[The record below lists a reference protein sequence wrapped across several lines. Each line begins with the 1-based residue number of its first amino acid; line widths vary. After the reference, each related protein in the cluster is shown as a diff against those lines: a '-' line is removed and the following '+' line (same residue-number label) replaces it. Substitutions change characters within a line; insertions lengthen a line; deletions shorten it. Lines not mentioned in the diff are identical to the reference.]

1 MKKLLTIFI
10 WMMIGTG
17 ICVAQQDSA
26 FTFQGKLND
35 GGIAANGNYD
45 MAFRIYDA
53 LMGERRSVQPL
64 LCIMLRLRTGFFR
77 SNWISPTVRL

>member
-1 MKKLLTIFI
+1 
-10 WMMIGTG
+10 MMIGTG

-35 GGIAANGNYD
+35 GGTAANGNYD

-53 LMGERRSVQPL
+53 ATAGTQIGSTVNVPNV
-64 LCIMLRLRTGFFR
+64 RLRTGFFR
-77 SNWISPTVRL
+77 SNWISCTFLL